1 MQKNHAKEDIMSLIK
16 ILKQTQELFEHLN
29 LLFTIHAKLNVDMNK
44 VYAAH
49 TNLRQQLGLRNGFT
63 NINLD

>member
-1 MQKNHAKEDIMSLIK
+1 MSFIK
-16 ILKQTQELFEHLN
+16 IFKQAYELFEHLN

-49 TNLRQQLGLRNGFT
+49 TNLRQQLGTQKWFHKYKS
-63 NINLD
+63 